1 MEYDTEKYELP
12 ERLEKK
18 GKFLFSISIG
28 LLLLE
33 VSSIEKLSFSPLGLS
48 LRVTEPTSL
57 KYAVAL
63 RLVWI
68 IIRYLI
74 YIYSYFPKSELDLLL
89 YRKEKE
95 ESKLN
100 ELQEKANS
108 SFKKIT
114 NKYHNGG
121 YHKGYEECI
130 RQYSVQTEPEIESHR
145 VRSKGEDMEYSEDN
159 ESKLIDFNQQIAKL
173 KHMKSRV
180 QDFHIVSIVR
190 FFSYL
195 LPPIILGF
203 LALGAILFD

>member
-1 MEYDTEKYELP
+1 MEYDPEKYELP

-48 LRVTEPTSL
+48 LRITEPTSL

-63 RLVWI
+63 GLAWL

-74 YIYSYFPKSELDLLL
+74 YVYSYFPKSELDLLL

-100 ELQEKANS
+100 ELKEKANN
-108 SFKKIT
+108 SFKEIT
-114 NKYHNGG
+114 NQWHKGG
-121 YHKGYEECI
+121 YNKGYEECI
-130 RQYSVQTEPEIESHR
+130 KQYNVQTEVEIEIPR
-145 VRSKGEDMEYSEDN
+145 VRSQGEDIMYSENN
-159 ESKLIDFNQQIAKL
+159 ENELIDLNQQIGKL
-173 KHMKSRV
+173 EHMKSRV
-180 QDFHIVSIVR
+180 QDFHAVSLVR
-190 FFSYL
+190 FFSSL

-203 LALGAILFD
+203 LALGAILVD